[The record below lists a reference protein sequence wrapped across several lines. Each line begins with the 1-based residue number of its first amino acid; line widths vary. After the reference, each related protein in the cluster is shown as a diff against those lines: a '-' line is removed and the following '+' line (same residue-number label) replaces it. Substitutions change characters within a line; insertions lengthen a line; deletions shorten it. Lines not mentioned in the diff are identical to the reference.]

1 MFECKKPI
9 NRSMM
14 IFGITMLCTLLLLM
28 SIQSSG
34 MLKAALDR
42 RYDSHLR
49 DIVTYLEHTVDA
61 DDLRECIRSG
71 EPSEKYNALQQQVNT
86 MVDDFEVMFIFIG
99 IPKEDG
105 TMVNVVSSTSEAE
118 RAAGDTEDF
127 PIGYVDESYYT
138 VESIKPYVGALK
150 TPDRFSAFRANSPEF
165 GSTYTVCR
173 PVVTSDGETIALAC
187 AEMGLAELHRSIN
200 IYVWS
205 SIALITVICIAFAYY
220 SGHWMQRNIVKPLRL
235 LEERT
240 REFAENSRGKRDLKE
255 LTFNTPDIHTQNEI
269 ESLADAITQMS
280 EDMKNYVEDILV
292 AEMRADHA
300 EGEAEDIARL
310 AYEDALTHAGS
321 RVAYDAKKAELSKQI
336 AAGNAQFSLVAVNLM
351 NAKHIDDIYGVD
363 ASQKYTLACCDI
375 LREVF
380 PDSTLYRVV
389 DDDFAVFL
397 EGESYEKRD
406 ELYEALKKRF
416 AEAQEDPQREPWERC
431 VVASGMTDYIKDADE
446 NADQVGRRVEM
457 IVFRNKRI
465 LQSEKSKNN

>member
-1 MFECKKPI
+1 MFKIKRPI
-9 NRSMM
+9 NHTMM
-14 IFGITMLCTLLLLM
+14 LFGVVLTFTLIILM
-28 SIQSSG
+28 SIQSAG

-42 RYDSHLR
+42 RYNMHVKDV
-49 DIVTYLEHTVDA
+49 VTYLEHAIDN
-61 DDLRECIRSG
+61 DDLRECLRTG
-71 EPSEKYNALQQQVNT
+71 EPSERYAVLQQQINT
-86 MVDDFEVMFIFIG
+86 MVDDFELLYIYVG

-105 TMVNVVSSTSEAE
+105 IMVNVISSTSDAE
-118 RAAGDTEDF
+118 RAAGDTEEF
-127 PIGYVDESYYT
+127 PIGYVDESFYT
-138 VESIKPYVGALK
+138 VESIRPYVEAMGETGK
-150 TPDRFSAFRANSPEF
+150 FSAFKSTSPEF
-165 GSTYTVCR
+165 GSTYTVCK
-173 PVVTSDGETIALAC
+173 PLLTPDGENIALVC

-200 IYVWS
+200 VYIWS
-205 SIALITVICIAFAYY
+205 SIALIALICVAFAYA
-220 SGHWMQRNIVKPLRL
+220 SGHWMQRNVVKPLRL

-240 REFAENSRGKRDLKE
+240 REFAENSRGKRELSE

-280 EDMKNYVEDILV
+280 EDMKTYVEDVLV

-300 EGEAEDIARL
+300 EGEAEDIARM

-321 RVAYDAKKAELSKQI
+321 RIAYDAKKAELSKQI
-336 AAGNAQFSLVAVNLM
+336 AEGNAQFSLVAVNLM

-375 LREVF
+375 IRRVF

-397 EGESYEKRD
+397 EGEAYDKRD
-406 ELYEALKKRF
+406 ELFETLEKRF

-431 VVASGMTDYIKDADE
+431 VVAAGMTDYMKDADE

-465 LQSEKSKNN
+465 RQQNEKNN